1 MKLEKLSR
9 RERQIMNIIF
19 RLGEA
24 TVNDVLNSMTEPP
37 SYSTV
42 RTLLKV
48 LENKGYVL
56 HEQKGTCYL
65 YKSALNKDKASH
77 SALKNVLDTFFAGST
92 EQAVSTLISMPEA
105 NLNKEQLERLS
116 ALINEAKKEGR

>member
-9 RERQIMNIIF
+9 RERQIMDIIF

-24 TVNDVLNSMTEPP
+24 TVNDVLNSMPEPP

-42 RTLLKV
+42 RTLLNI

-56 HEQKGTCYL
+56 HEQKGMRYC
-65 YKSALNKDKASH
+65 YKSTLNKDRASH
-77 SALKNVLDTFFAGST
+77 FALRNVLDTFFAGSA
-92 EQAVSTLISMPEA
+92 EQAVTTLISMPEA
-105 NLNKEQLERLS
+105 NLNQEQLERLS
-116 ALINEAKKEGR
+116 QLIDDARKEGR